1 VRFRRRFVR
10 TRDGGYRVHL
20 PANERE
26 LLRAV
31 AGEIRFML
39 SEHQGDPSLRRLF
52 PPAHEDAER
61 EEEYRGLVR
70 DQLLTGRQRALA
82 TLDETVDR
90 ETLTSEEAEAWLTV
104 LNDARLVLGTR
115 LDVTEETDFGAGD
128 PEDPDAQELAVYAYL
143 TWLQGELVEAV
154 AERP

>member
-1 VRFRRRFVR
+1 VRLRRRFTR
-10 TRDGGYRVHL
+10 TRDGAYRVRL
-20 PANERE
+20 PESERE

-31 AGEIRFML
+31 AGELRFML

-52 PPAHEDAER
+52 PHAHEDPER

-82 TLDETVDR
+82 TLDETVGR
-90 ETLTSEEAEAWLTV
+90 ETLTAEEAEAWLTA
-104 LNDARLVLGTR
+104 LNDARLMLGTR
-115 LDVTEETDFGAGD
+115 LDVTEETDFGAID
-128 PEDPDAQELAVYAYL
+128 REDPDAQDLVVYAFL

-154 AERP
+154 ADRP

>member
-20 PANERE
+20 PASERE

-31 AGEIRFML
+31 AGELRFML
-39 SEHQGDPSLRRLF
+39 TEHQGDPSLRRLF
-52 PPAHEDAER
+52 PPAHEDPER

-115 LDVTEETDFGAGD
+115 VDVTEETDFGAVD
-128 PEDPDAQELAVYAYL
+128 PEDPEAQELAVYAYL

-154 AERP
+154 ADRP

>member
-1 VRFRRRFVR
+1 LRRRFAR
-10 TRDGGYRVHL
+10 TRDGAYRVRL
-20 PANERE
+20 PESERE

-31 AGEIRFML
+31 AAELRFML
-39 SEHQGDPSLRRLF
+39 AEHRGDPSLRRLF

-90 ETLTSEEAEAWLTV
+90 ETLTSEEAEAWLTA
-104 LNDARLVLGTR
+104 LNDARLMLGTR
-115 LDVTEETDFGAGD
+115 LDVTEETDFGAVD
-128 PEDPDAQELAVYAYL
+128 PEDPDAQDVAVYAYL

-154 AERP
+154 AGRT